1 MAKEDKKTTPTKYK
15 AVNPD
20 SFKENYNSNSPKYVE
35 LSKGESVSLSAKD
48 KHTINWLLNN
58 IIIKE

>member
-1 MAKEDKKTTPTKYK
+1 MAKDDKKATNPKYK

-20 SFKENYNSNSPKYVE
+20 SFKENYNSNSPKYDE
-35 LSKGESVSLSAKD
+35 LCKGESVSLNAKD
-48 KHTINWLLNN
+48 KHTISWLSNN

>member
-1 MAKEDKKTTPTKYK
+1 MAKGDKITTKPKYK

-20 SFKENYNSNSPKYVE
+20 SFKENYNSNSPKYAE
-35 LSKGESVSLSAKD
+35 LCKGESVSLNAKD
-48 KHTINWLLNN
+48 KHTINWLSNN